1 MHRLV
6 NYLIVIGDY
15 NFFDIVKL
23 LDEVEDIERFR
34 ISSIEPNLLTDEIIE
49 FVAKSKRFMPHF
61 HIPLQSGSDKMLKL
75 MQRRYKSDLYQSR
88 VKKIKAEMPH
98 ACIGVDVIVGFPS
111 ETDDDF
117 LDTYNFINSLD
128 VSYLHV
134 FSYSERQNT
143 KAIEIEN
150 PVPMPIRNE
159 RNAMLR
165 TLSEKK
171 RRHFY
176 NQFIGQTRKV
186 LLEEEQKAAIMHGF
200 TDNYIKVSVLF
211 DKEKVNQIATVV
223 LNNFDEAGNV
233 EATII

>member
-1 MHRLV
+1 
-6 NYLIVIGDY
+6 
-15 NFFDIVKL
+15 
-23 LDEVEDIERFR
+23 
-34 ISSIEPNLLTDEIIE
+34 
-49 FVAKSKRFMPHF
+49 MPHF

-88 VKKIKAEMPH
+88 VEKIKAEMPH

-128 VSYLHV
+128 ISYLHV
-134 FSYSERQNT
+134 FTYSERQNT

-150 PVPMPIRNE
+150 PVPMQVRNE

-176 NQFIGQTRKV
+176 NQFLGQTHSV

-200 TDNYIKVSVLF
+200 TDNYIKVSVPYIQEKINSIVSVSLIDF
-211 DKEKVNQIATVV
+211 D
-223 LNNFDEAGNV
+223 DAGNV
-233 EATII
+233 SAVIQ